1 MESLFKVRENGS
13 TVTTEILAGITTFV
27 TMSYIIFVNP
37 GILSAAGM
45 DFNALVVVT
54 CLASALGTFLM
65 AVLAN
70 YPIALAP
77 GMGLNAFF
85 TYSVVLGM
93 GVSWKV
99 ALAAV
104 FVEGVIFILL
114 TLTSIREMIVNTIP
128 KSIKIGISAGIGLFI
143 TFIGL
148 KSAGIIVADS
158 ATFIKLG
165 SFMGDFTPDDNIA
178 NIVPNVPML
187 LAVAGLFLMAVLTA
201 YKVKGALLIGI
212 LAVTAAAVGLGAPAD
227 IPGSANY
234 ANIVQIPS
242 GFVSTPPSITPLLGQ
257 FDFSLIAKPEFWVVV
272 FTFFFVDFFDT
283 VGTLVGVCNRSG
295 LLDENGNLPRAKGA
309 LMADAIATVAGAA
322 MGTST
327 VTSYVESSSG
337 VAQGGRTGLTAITT
351 ALLFVCAIFFTPI
364 IGIVPA
370 YATAP
375 ALVLVGVYMMMSLR
389 DLNYDEWTEFIPSLL
404 GFFMMPFAYSIA
416 TGIEFAVV
424 SYVVLK
430 LLTGKIKDVNV
441 LMAIL
446 AVLFIAKELF
456 A

>member
-1 MESLFKVRENGS
+1 MRQILKGRLIFLMESLFKLRENN
-13 TVTTEILAGITTFV
+13 TNVMTEVIAGITTFV

-37 GILSAAGM
+37 DILSKSGM

-85 TYSVVLGM
+85 TFSVVMGM

-104 FVEGVIFILL
+104 CVEGLIFIVL
-114 TLTSIREMIVNTIP
+114 TLTSIREMVVNTIP
-128 KSIKIGISAGIGLFI
+128 KSLKIGISAGIGLFI

-148 KSAGIIVADS
+148 LSAGIIVKND
-158 ATFIKLG
+158 ATTVALG
-165 SFMGDFTPDDNIA
+165 SFKNNIPA
-178 NIVPNVPML
+178 L
-187 LAVAGLFLMAVLTA
+187 LSMAGLFIMAALTCFN
-201 YKVKGALLIGI
+201 VKGALLIGI
-212 LAVTAAAVGLGAPAD
+212 IIITGAAAALGLVTVPD
-227 IPGSANY
+227 TFISL
-234 ANIVQIPS
+234 
-242 GFVSTPPSITPLLGQ
+242 PPSVTSLLFQ
-257 FDFSLIAKPEFWVVV
+257 FDFSAISTPAFWIVV

-283 VGTLVGVCNRSG
+283 IGTLVGVCNRSG
-295 LLDENGNLPRAKGA
+295 LLDENGNLPRARGA

-327 VTSYVESSSG
+327 VTSFVESSSG
-337 VAQGGRTGLTAITT
+337 VAQGGRTGLTSIVT
-351 ALLFVCAIFFTPI
+351 ALLFLAAMFFTPL
-364 IGIVPA
+364 IGMVPS

-375 ALVLVGVYMMMSLR
+375 ALILVGVYMMGSLK
-389 DLNYDEWTEFIPSLL
+389 DMNYDDWTEFIPSLL

-416 TGIEFAVV
+416 TGIEFAVI
-424 SYVVLK
+424 SYVALK
-430 LLTGKIKDVNV
+430 YLTGKFKDVHILMTV
-441 LMAIL
+441 LAI
-446 AVLFIAKELF
+446 LFIAKEIF

>member
-1 MESLFKVRENGS
+1 MSLFRIRETGS
-13 TVTTEILAGITTFV
+13 SFITEVLAGITTFV

-37 GILSAAGM
+37 NILSNTGM

-85 TYSVVLGM
+85 AFGVVLNMKINGAPVTWQM
-93 GVSWKV
+93 

-104 FVEGVIFILL
+104 FIEGAIFAVL
-114 TLTSIREMIVNTIP
+114 TLTSIREAIMNSIP
-128 KSIKIGISAGIGLFI
+128 KSLKIGISAGIGMFI
-143 TFIGL
+143 AFIGL
-148 KSAGIIVADS
+148 QSAGIIVNND
-158 ATFIKLG
+158 ATLLGLG
-165 SFMGDFTPDDNIA
+165 SLRNNPTM
-178 NIVPNVPML
+178 ML
-187 LAVAGLFLMAVLTA
+187 SMLGLFIMAVLTA
-201 YKVKGALLIGI
+201 WNVKGALLLGI
-212 LAVTAAAVGLGAPAD
+212 IIVTGVATAMGL
-227 IPGSANY
+227 
-234 ANIVQIPS
+234 VQVPEK
-242 GFVSTPPSITPLLGQ
+242 FVSDPPSIMPLVGKL
-257 FDFSLIAKPEFWVVV
+257 DFSLIKEPDFWIVV

-283 VGTLVGVCNRSG
+283 LGTLVGVCNRSG

-309 LMADAIATVAGAA
+309 LMADALATMAGAA

-337 VAQGGRTGLTAITT
+337 VAQGGRTGLASIVT
-351 ALLFVCAIFFTPI
+351 ALLFVGAIFFTPI
-364 IGIVPA
+364 VGIVPA

-375 ALVLVGVYMMMSLR
+375 ALIVVGIYMMMSLR
-389 DLNYDEWTEFIPSLL
+389 DLNYDDWTELVPSIV

-416 TGIEFAVV
+416 VGIEFAIVL
-424 SYVVLK
+424 YVAIK
-430 LLTGKIKDVNV
+430 ILTGKFKDISFLMVV
-441 LMAIL
+441 LSA
-446 AVLFIAKELF
+446 LFIAKELF